1 MMTGYQ
7 MEWQATMKAAAEAS
21 WEVHGGSNAVG
32 DTPTLAEHRVHAARI
47 YGELVAMRCQLPAHP
62 AGWAEAVLD
71 DRPLGRQHAALLL
84 AR

>member
-47 YGELVAMRCQLPAHP
+47 YGELVAMR
-62 AGWAEAVLD
+62 
-71 DRPLGRQHAALLL
+71 
-84 AR
+84 